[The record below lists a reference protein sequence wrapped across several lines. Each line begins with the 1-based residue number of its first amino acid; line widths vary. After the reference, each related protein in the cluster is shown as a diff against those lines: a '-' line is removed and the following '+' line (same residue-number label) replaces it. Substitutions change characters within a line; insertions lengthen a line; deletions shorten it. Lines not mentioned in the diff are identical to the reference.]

1 MAQWLKDSVLD
12 VLGFG
17 DNSPAPTPRYKRRAT
32 SDRKWRHKAARYDG
46 AAYRSAPYVTYP
58 GQVKGTYYRPGSMK
72 QPPKAPLRVAP
83 TAEKVVSYSDDKGVS
98 STGTDLPAGFGT
110 DEEALEPV
118 IPKANFQRM
127 PRTPS
132 VHEVKASP
140 STSKASPVRKV
151 SSAPAAES
159 FAETKSSTTKASAP
173 KKRDPWL
180 TNPIGKAHDVA
191 NMSPDPRCLI
201 QRVVGEPEYAL
212 RDIEIRDGI
221 TKLHTCMSSFS
232 KHLFSFKVDEPET
245 ALTSS
250 FFAKFSA
257 ETAKV
262 IGCVASGGPGGVEGW
277 KEMFS
282 DTSKRRALVCAIVG
296 NVVTE
301 QVFQHMF
308 FGGIPENVMDVA
320 RLQEVHKDED
330 GMFLI
335 LPIDNVM

>member
-262 IGCVASGGPGGVEGW
+262 IGCVASGGLGGVEGW

-308 FGGIPENVMDVA
+308 FGGIPENVMYVA